1 MFGGPPPR
9 GWPELWGESVAPNR
23 GWRRGAFYEVP
34 GLGRLPAPP
43 HRVARG
49 VFSGILV
56 SFTPLFGVH
65 LLFGAALAW
74 AIRGNV
80 LAALLATFVG
90 NPLTFPLIAA
100 LSIEIGYR
108 ILDIDGG
115 MSVGHV
121 LAAFSGAW
129 LDLWDNLRAVFTAT
143 PTRWVRLDDFFRSVF
158 LPYLVGG
165 FGPGLLAGFAG
176 YWMTL
181 PIVTAYHH
189 RRERRRA
196 ARHEKAIAARLKAG
210 DNSAR
215 PENTTEEPP

>member
-1 MFGGPPPR
+1 MFRRRTPR
-9 GWPELWGESVAPNR
+9 RWPELLRESVAPKR
-23 GWRRGAFYEVP
+23 GWRRAALYVVHR
-34 GLGRLPAPP
+34 LRRLPDPP

-56 SFTPLFGVH
+56 SFTPLFGIH

-143 PTRWVRLDDFFRSVF
+143 PTHWARLDDFFRSVF

-165 FGPGLLAGFAG
+165 LGPGLLAGIMG

-189 RRERRRA
+189 RRERRRM

-215 PENTTEEPP
+215 PENSSEEPS

>member
-1 MFGGPPPR
+1 VFRRRKPR
-9 GWPELWGESVAPNR
+9 GWPEILRESVAPRR
-23 GWRRGAFYEVP
+23 GWKRSVLYVVHR
-34 GLGRLPAPP
+34 LRRLPDPP

-65 LLFGAALAW
+65 LVVGAALAW

-100 LSIEIGYR
+100 MAIEIGYR
-108 ILDIDGG
+108 MLDIDGG
-115 MSVGHV
+115 MSVRHV

-129 LDLWDNLRAVFTAT
+129 LDLWDNLRALFTAA
-143 PTRWVRLDDFFRSVF
+143 PTNWNRLHDFFRSVF

-165 FGPGLLAGFAG
+165 LGPGIVAGLTG
-176 YWMTL
+176 YWLTL
-181 PIVTAYHH
+181 PIVTAYHQ
-189 RRERRRA
+189 RRERRRI
-196 ARHEKAIAARLKAG
+196 ARHEKAVAARQKAG
-210 DNSAR
+210 DNSAP
-215 PENTTEEPP
+215 PENSPEEPS